1 MSILILGSEGYIGK
15 KLHSRLHL
23 KQQIVFGLFRDSNSF
38 YLSQIDS
45 NQLKTIVWTG
55 QFNELENVLQR
66 LNINKIINLA
76 GSTLKETNLDSIS
89 RLCKDNIEFTAQM
102 GFIATRLNVK
112 HYIYASTY
120 STSING
126 EYYYPQTFYA
136 ASKKAA
142 EDTLK
147 FFSQSMNLKVTIL
160 NFYDVYGPH
169 QPHKRIIN
177 IIIKALIENKTLEI
191 SLGDQEINLVY
202 IEDALDACEL
212 VLKDQESNMYNQW
225 CHYTV
230 AGTEVFKV
238 KDLPYIIGEIAGK
251 NWSQNQVQNN
261 VPVRHNEIW
270 EYKPV
275 HPMVPNFIPKVNI
288 VDGISNLLRS
298 Y

>member
-136 ASKKAA
+136 ASK
-142 EDTLK
+142 DIT
-147 FFSQSMNLKVTIL
+147 
-160 NFYDVYGPH
+160 
-169 QPHKRIIN
+169 
-177 IIIKALIENKTLEI
+177 
-191 SLGDQEINLVY
+191 
-202 IEDALDACEL
+202 
-212 VLKDQESNMYNQW
+212 
-225 CHYTV
+225 
-230 AGTEVFKV
+230 FK
-238 KDLPYIIGEIAGK
+238 
-251 NWSQNQVQNN
+251 
-261 VPVRHNEIW
+261 
-270 EYKPV
+270 
-275 HPMVPNFIPKVNI
+275 
-288 VDGISNLLRS
+288 
-298 Y
+298 